1 VTLPFLRPSV
11 ATMRCGD
18 ARAEG
23 TRPSRVVRFAAMREE
38 VAGSGIRSR
47 ARNAVAVVGVI
58 ATVVVA
64 WELYKVVWSA
74 LGLEEPVRPDDVT
87 MPHVWDMVFEL
98 FRPARRG
105 GETLI
110 LLLGKASLFTLGEAA
125 LGFLAGAVI
134 GFGLG
139 VLFVR
144 SALAE
149 RAFMPYV
156 VASQTVPILAIAPMV
171 VVWGGR
177 LAIPQWMSVAIIATY
192 LTFFPVAINTL
203 RGLRSPAP
211 TALELMRSYAAS
223 PNEVLWKLRVPAA
236 LPYIFTALKVS
247 ATASVIG
254 AIIGELP
261 TGMRDGLG
269 RALLDFSSRFS
280 VQSEKLYATV
290 IVTAFVGMLFVAI
303 VGLAERRIVVAT
315 GSGEQAAANRVPG

>member
-1 VTLPFLRPSV
+1 MREGGSGLVATASARLRRSWSV
-11 ATMRCGD
+11 A
-18 ARAEG
+18 
-23 TRPSRVVRFAAMREE
+23 
-38 VAGSGIRSR
+38 
-47 ARNAVAVVGVI
+47 AVVLAILAG
-58 ATVVVA
+58 
-64 WELYKVVWSA
+64 WELYKLVWSA
-74 LGLEEPVRPDDVT
+74 LGLTEPVRPDDVT
-87 MPHVWDMVFEL
+87 MPHVWDMAFEL

-105 GETLI
+105 GETLL

-125 LGFLAGAVI
+125 VGFVVGGVV
-134 GFGLG
+134 GFFLG

-144 SALAE
+144 STLAE

-177 LAIPQWMSVAIIATY
+177 LAFPQWASVAIIASY

-203 RGLRSPAP
+203 RGLRSPAA
-211 TALELMRSYAAS
+211 TAMELMRSYAAT

-269 RALLDFSSRFS
+269 RALLDYSSRFS
-280 VQSEKLYATV
+280 VQSQKLYATV
-290 IVTAFVGMLFVAI
+290 IVTAVAGMIFVAL
-303 VGLAERRIVVAT
+303 VGIAERRIVVAA
-315 GSGEQAAANRVPG
+315 GEGLSEMGRP